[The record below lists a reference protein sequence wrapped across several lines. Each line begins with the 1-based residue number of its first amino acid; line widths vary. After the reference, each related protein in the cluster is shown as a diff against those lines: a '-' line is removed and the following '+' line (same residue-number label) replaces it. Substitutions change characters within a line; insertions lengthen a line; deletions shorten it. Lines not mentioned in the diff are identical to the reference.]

1 MKNCFFSASVS
12 STIGGCSSVSLVFK
26 LLEVVDH
33 SMVIRGIY
41 ITGKVQTRCTC
52 TIAPPLNSQDMHALV
67 VSWSFCSTCVCVSCS
82 SSLHPPVL
90 LHFWFLSKSLFSSCL
105 SCQLP
110 FIKASLRV
118 MSTKTPAASAS
129 FPCRGPYQGPIK
141 KAFLACNYRNK
152 WHTQSFNS
160 YPSIHHRLGEG
171 VQNSPTSSCFSA
183 NSAFLLAHSTFK
195 FNAQQTKVDR
205 NQWTNVNLW
214 HTQSI
219 PSDHPACFFCI
230 SSLDQIS
237 KFPPD
242 RLRSR
247 ENFGLPNNFSC
258 ACCCLLCWNSASA
271 FSCRKIRMATWN
283 AKGVDLRKGT
293 GRCWFQP
300 SPLTIEYEILYIG
313 SAHSM
318 AIRNPASP
326 CPYLSLEKKHPS
338 V

>member
-52 TIAPPLNSQDMHALV
+52 TIAPPINSQDMHALV
-67 VSWSFCSTCVCVSCS
+67 VSWSFCSKGCVSCS
-82 SSLHPPVL
+82 SSLHHPVL
-90 LHFWFLSKSLFSSCL
+90 LHFWLLSKSLFGSCL

-110 FIKASLRV
+110 FIKASLRG
-118 MSTKTPAASAS
+118 MSTKSRAASAS
-129 FPCRGPYQGPIK
+129 FPCRDPYQGPIK
-141 KAFLACNYRNK
+141 KAFLPCNYRNK

-247 ENFGLPNNFSC
+247 EN
-258 ACCCLLCWNSASA
+258 
-271 FSCRKIRMATWN
+271 
-283 AKGVDLRKGT
+283 
-293 GRCWFQP
+293 
-300 SPLTIEYEILYIG
+300 
-313 SAHSM
+313 
-318 AIRNPASP
+318 
-326 CPYLSLEKKHPS
+326 
-338 V
+338 